1 MDITE
6 ELQKMKEQQM
16 EKRENERKEIA
27 KETEKITKEIKAL
40 YDKLPDAIQGTYC
53 FSEEELA
60 KMIGE
65 RKERLEQLKQEDARV
80 QDTRNRSELTYGDL
94 ERFASIA
101 PDWKQVFGEADV
113 QTKRMLLASLIERI
127 DVMDENISI
136 KFRIRMG
143 DFMRMNGDKKVHETI
158 DSSTTPYTHDLA

>member
-60 KMIGE
+60 K
-65 RKERLEQLKQEDARV
+65 
-80 QDTRNRSELTYGDL
+80 
-94 ERFASIA
+94 
-101 PDWKQVFGEADV
+101 
-113 QTKRMLLASLIERI
+113 
-127 DVMDENISI
+127 
-136 KFRIRMG
+136 
-143 DFMRMNGDKKVHETI
+143 
-158 DSSTTPYTHDLA
+158 

>member
-1 MDITE
+1 M
-6 ELQKMKEQQM
+6 
-16 EKRENERKEIA
+16 
-27 KETEKITKEIKAL
+27 
-40 YDKLPDAIQGTYC
+40 

-158 DSSTTPYTHDLA
+158 DSGTTPYTHDLA